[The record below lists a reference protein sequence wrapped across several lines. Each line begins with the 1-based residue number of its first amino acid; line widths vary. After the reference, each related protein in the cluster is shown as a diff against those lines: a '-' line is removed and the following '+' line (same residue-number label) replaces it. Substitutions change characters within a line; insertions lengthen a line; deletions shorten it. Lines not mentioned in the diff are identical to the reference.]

1 MDYLTAEVLKG
12 WYLFT
17 FSLGVWT
24 SLHLIVNKQ
33 GDRSV
38 KLCIL
43 SFAILLT
50 FPSANAYLTLTNEHP
65 FSALQI
71 ISQNLTLAY
80 GPILYCTV
88 KQVLL
93 LPLVFKKDSW
103 HFLPFLILLIDRLS
117 GSAIFDGLILL
128 IGIAAQIFFYIG
140 WFVWLL
146 YKNKAQLLKLTQQH
160 KNTSYYW
167 LLFLALG
174 LTAVMLFDLGIWL
187 YMVAL
192 NQYPNLLMLSLTA
205 SALSL
210 YSNAIAF
217 FALLQP
223 KVFTHDTS
231 TNEGV
236 ATQAVKD
243 HKEKPN
249 ELRRVELSPE
259 AAAELERQLNSLI
272 DEHQPHLDDNIS
284 LGKLAS
290 LLGITRNQLSE
301 LLNIHKQ
308 TSFYDFLNDLRC
320 KESVT
325 LLQDSSS
332 DLSIIDIAYRSGFNS
347 RNSFYTAFKKR
358 TGLTPKQYKIQFKQ

>member
-1 MDYLTAEVLKG
+1 MDFLTAEVLKG

-33 GDRSV
+33 GDPSV

-43 SFAILLT
+43 SFVILLI
-50 FPSANAYLTLTNEHP
+50 FPPANAYFTLTNEHP

-88 KQVLL
+88 KKIVLQ
-93 LPLVFKKDSW
+93 PFTFKKDSW
-103 HFLPFLILLIDRLS
+103 HFLPFLVLLIDRLS
-117 GSAIFDGLILL
+117 GSAIFDGLTLL
-128 IGIAAQIFFYIG
+128 VGIAAQIFFYIG
-140 WFVWLL
+140 WSVLLL
-146 YKNKAQLLKLTQQH
+146 YKNKTQLLKLTQQH

-192 NQYPNLLMLSLTA
+192 HQYPNLLMLSLTA
-205 SALSL
+205 SVLSL
-210 YSNAIAF
+210 YSNTIAF

-223 KVFTHDTS
+223 KVFMHDTKAEESQASDTPKS
-231 TNEGV
+231 T
-236 ATQAVKD
+236 AT
-243 HKEKPN
+243 KPS
-249 ELRRVELSPE
+249 ELRKVELSPE
-259 AAAELERQLNSLI
+259 VAAQLEHQLDTLI
-272 DEHQPHLDDNIS
+272 DTHQPHLDDSIS

-308 TSFYDFLNDLRC
+308 TNFYDFLNDLRC

-358 TGLTPKQYKIQFKQ
+358 TGLTPSQYKKQFNE

>member
-1 MDYLTAEVLKG
+1 MDFLTAEVLKG
-12 WYLFT
+12 WYLFA

-38 KLCIL
+38 KLCIF
-43 SFAILLT
+43 SFVTLLI
-50 FPSANAYLTLTNEHP
+50 FPSANAYFTLTNGHP

-88 KQVLL
+88 KQIVLQ
-93 LPLVFKKDSW
+93 PFTFKKDSW
-103 HFLPFLILLIDRLS
+103 HFLPFLVLLIDRLS

-128 IGIAAQIFFYIG
+128 LGIAAQIFFYIG
-140 WFVWLL
+140 WSVWLL

-192 NQYPNLLMLSLTA
+192 HQYPNLLMLSLTA
-205 SALSL
+205 SVLSL
-210 YSNAIAF
+210 YSNTIAF

-223 KVFTHDTS
+223 KVFIHDTRATPVRDTPKSSKTKS
-231 TNEGV
+231 T
-236 ATQAVKD
+236 
-243 HKEKPN
+243 
-249 ELRRVELSPE
+249 ELRKVELSPE
-259 AAAELERQLNSLI
+259 AAAQLEHQLDTLI
-272 DEHQPHLDDNIS
+272 ETHQPHLDDSIS
-284 LGKLAS
+284 LAKLAS

-325 LLQDSSS
+325 LLRAPQT

-358 TGLTPKQYKIQFKQ
+358 TGLTPSQYKKQFNE